1 MNKDQARQTTR
12 TIRHTCFETNPSIMI
27 HPVPL
32 KTVLFDLDGTL
43 VDTAPDLSETL
54 NRLLIRHQLPMISL
68 EDIRP
73 YVSHGT
79 IGMLGFAFG
88 VTKSDPGFAELRQE
102 FLQIYKNHLCYQ
114 SKLFEGM
121 DEVLNFIE
129 KKELTWG
136 VVTNKPDFLTKPLMQ
151 QLSLEQRCACIVSGD
166 TLATSKP
173 DPAPMFYA
181 AELAGSKAIECV
193 YVGDAERDIEAGK
206 RAGMQ
211 TLIARYGYIQESDDP
226 DLWQADG
233 SIDRP
238 AALIEWIEERV

>member
-1 MNKDQARQTTR
+1 M
-12 TIRHTCFETNPSIMI
+12 S
-27 HPVPL
+27 HPVPI

-43 VDTAPDLSETL
+43 VDTAPDLSDTL
-54 NRLLIRHQLPMISL
+54 NRLLINHQLPIISL
-68 EDIRP
+68 ESIRP

-88 VTKSDPGFAELRQE
+88 LTKADPEFAGLRQE

-121 DEVLNFIE
+121 DEVLDFIE
-129 KKELTWG
+129 KRKLTWG

-151 QLSLEQRCACIVSGD
+151 ELSLEHRCACIVSGD
-166 TLATSKP
+166 TLPTSKP

-181 AELAGSKAIECV
+181 AELAGSKATECV
-193 YVGDAERDIEAGK
+193 YVGDAERDIKAGK

-211 TLIARYGYIQESDDP
+211 TLIARYGYIEENDDP
-226 DLWQADG
+226 NLWQADG
-233 SIDRP
+233 SIDHP
-238 AALIEWIEERV
+238 AGLIEWIEQRV